1 LITAFWVALGFL
13 TCLPVPRG
21 LPHGGPTAG
30 HSVVMYPLVGLV
42 VGALCGIGAALF
54 DGVGEGLRAAIVVT
68 LWVALTGGLHLDGV
82 ADWADAWA
90 GGRGDRAKSLALLED
105 PHAGTMA
112 IVALV
117 LLLLVKFAALAET
130 LGGQAYAPLI
140 LAPVLGRTAVTLVLL
155 TTAYVRMGGLGS
167 ELVTNLPRRAAIG
180 SAGVAF
186 VVCAFGLG
194 VFATA
199 GALATV
205 YLLRRFMI
213 AHLGGCTG
221 DTLGATVEVVEAA
234 ILVTAASGL

>member
-1 LITAFWVALGFL
+1 MITAFWVALGFL

-21 LPHGGPTAG
+21 LPHGGPTVG

-42 VGALCGIGAALF
+42 IGALCGIGAALF
-54 DGVGEGLRAAIVVT
+54 DGVVEGLRAAIVLT
-68 LWVALTGGLHLDGV
+68 LWVALTGGLHLDGL

-90 GGRGDRAKSLALLED
+90 GGRGDRTKSLALLED

-117 LLLLVKFAALAET
+117 LLLLVKFAALAEA
-130 LGGQAYAPLI
+130 LGSQVYAPLI

-155 TTAYVRMGGLGS
+155 TTPYVRMGGLGS

-221 DTLGATVEVVEAA
+221 DTLGATVEVVEGMT
-234 ILVTAASGL
+234 LVTAASGL

>member
-1 LITAFWVALGFL
+1 MITAFWVALGFL

-21 LPHGGPTAG
+21 LPYGGPTAG
-30 HSVVMYPLVGLV
+30 RSVVMYPLAGLV
-42 VGALCGIGAALF
+42 IGALCGLGAVVF
-54 DGVGEGLRAAIVVT
+54 DGVGEGLRAAIVLT
-68 LWVALTGGLHLDGV
+68 LWVTLTGGLHLDGL

-90 GGRGDRAKSLALLED
+90 AGRWDRAKSLAVLED
-105 PHAGTMA
+105 PHAGAMA

-117 LLLLVKFAALAET
+117 LVLLVKFAALAEV

-155 TTAYVRMGGLGS
+155 TTPYVRMGGLGS
-167 ELVTNLPRRAAIG
+167 ELVAHLPRRAAIA

-194 VFATA
+194 VVAAA

-205 YLLRRFMI
+205 YMLRAIMI

-221 DTLGATVEVVEAA
+221 DTLGATVEVVEAV
-234 ILVTAASGL
+234 ILVTVASRL